1 MNYNVMCET
10 EDYGLSE
17 NTKYYANLFQ
27 TKTNI
32 NNSNHYNDCQI
43 VFRVFHISST
53 SGISLYKDYILTT
66 CKDSEDIVNLIDL
79 NPHVK
84 EIEIGYNISPEG
96 DVVILGKGS
105 IIGAKLKIQVLYSPT
120 IGMFEFF
127 NCSSFTNNITC
138 IQASNKIKTD
148 RLHLI
153 NNWNENAYTQSYYRV
168 KDGVCYVN
176 VNIYGG
182 NTTEQIVI
190 ADNLP
195 IPISNIQI
203 ACCDSDGKA
212 GVLELISNGHLRVK
226 KLQSTKDTMCTFSYL
241 IK

>member
-10 EDYGLSE
+10 SDYGLSE
-17 NTKYYANLFQ
+17 NTKYYANLFK

-66 CKDSEDIVNLIDL
+66 CKDSVDIVNLIDL
-79 NPHVK
+79 NPHIK

-105 IIGAKLKIQVLYSPT
+105 IIGAKLKIQVLYSTT
-120 IGMFEFF
+120 IGMFEFY
-127 NCSSFTNNITC
+127 NCTDFTNNITC
-138 IQASNKIKTD
+138 IQASNKIKTE

-153 NNWNENAYTQSYYRV
+153 NNWTENAYTQNYYRV

-182 NTTEQIVI
+182 NTTEQTVI

-195 IPISNIQI
+195 IPLNNMQI
-203 ACCDSDGKA
+203 TCCDSDGKS
-212 GVLELISNGHLRVK
+212 GVLDLSSNGHLRVK

>member
-17 NTKYYANLFQ
+17 NTKYYANLFK

-120 IGMFEFF
+120 IGMFEFY
-127 NCSSFTNNITC
+127 NCTGFTNNISC

-148 RLHLI
+148 RLHLL
-153 NNWNENAYTQSYYRV
+153 NNWTENAYTQNYYRV

-195 IPISNIQI
+195 IPISNMQI

>member
-1 MNYNVMCET
+1 MNYNIMCET
-10 EDYGLSE
+10 ADYGLSE

-66 CKDSEDIVNLIDL
+66 CKDGVDIVNLIDL
-79 NPHVK
+79 SPHVK

-96 DVVILGKGS
+96 DVVIIGKGS

-127 NCSSFTNNITC
+127 NCSSFTENISC
-138 IQASNKIKTD
+138 IQASNKIETG

-153 NNWNENAYTQSYYRV
+153 NNWIENAYTQNYYRV

-176 VNIYGG
+176 VNTYGG

-195 IPISNIQI
+195 IPISTMQI
-203 ACCDSDGKA
+203 ACCDTDGKG
-212 GVLELISNGHLRVK
+212 GVLELIPEGHLRVK
-226 KLQSTKDTMCTFSYL
+226 NLPSAKEIMCTFSYL

>member
-32 NNSNHYNDCQI
+32 NNSNHYNDCQV

-66 CKDSEDIVNLIDL
+66 CKDGVDIVNLIDL
-79 NPHVK
+79 SPHVK

-105 IIGAKLKIQVLYSPT
+105 IIGAKLKIQVLYSPI

-127 NCSSFTNNITC
+127 NCSKFTNNINC

-153 NNWNENAYTQSYYRV
+153 NNWTENAYTQSYYRV

-195 IPISNIQI
+195 IPISNMQI
-203 ACCDSDGKA
+203 ACCDNDGKA